1 MRKGARFCVTCGAS
15 MSEPLN
21 HEKREHGRNS
31 KKRNFFLTLLL
42 CAGVGAGIFLCLM
55 LNEPDATNVILED
68 SYTIEDGKIALGLLD
83 VVYSNGKT
91 EEIGDYTIYIDDAIF
106 GVKNGKVNAG
116 QLSEGE
122 HTMKVVWRREENTY
136 EYEKRLDIRR
146 YSFENLEKA
155 LLEKYGE
162 TQMTQGDKGTMITG
176 SGVIGFY
183 SIDLDNDDEDEL
195 ICLRQEQNEI
205 GSVMNCSIYNSKDG
219 EATCVF
225 SLADEGKELQT
236 GKGSEFLLT
245 GGADPYIG
253 ISDEESEPTLFRM
266 KEGVVKPEMDEEQK
280 ETLRYTSECILYLK
294 ENGTKFYIA
303 GGALR

>member
-162 TQMTQGDKGTMITG
+162 IP
-176 SGVIGFY
+176 
-183 SIDLDNDDEDEL
+183 
-195 ICLRQEQNEI
+195 
-205 GSVMNCSIYNSKDG
+205 
-219 EATCVF
+219 
-225 SLADEGKELQT
+225 
-236 GKGSEFLLT
+236 LL
-245 GGADPYIG
+245 
-253 ISDEESEPTLFRM
+253 F
-266 KEGVVKPEMDEEQK
+266 
-280 ETLRYTSECILYLK
+280 
-294 ENGTKFYIA
+294 A
-303 GGALR
+303 GGVMSNQIIKNSFEEKYNAIFAPPQFSADNSAGIAYLGYRKYNDVHTRV